1 MAAVSIGSQQWYKD
15 STSMDPQ
22 GFVAWMMDA
31 LHKGGRLI
39 ENAPEDVANGNPKYA
54 TYAQIYANLQ
64 AFHPEIA
71 QQLPTPDMVKSN
83 PVVYKGLVGGDVFQ
97 SDEQGAA
104 APVPAPAPT
113 APATPAPDPAA
124 DQAQQQRMNVFNTL
138 SQTLDSL
145 GMGELFKM
153 PGPDG
158 TNMAPGG
165 GNAAPSGWLWD
176 QIIAG
181 TVNDQASLNMALEKT
196 PVWQR
201 LFGDVINGQRAAA
214 KKDPTTV
221 HIMTPAEL
229 AAYRQVNNQLAR
241 QFNLPTNFYDDVHDW
256 DALAIGQVDPTEVRD
271 RIVNG
276 WNDVA
281 NADPNVQA
289 AFNAYHGI
297 NSAQEMAAFF
307 LDPSH
312 SLANLEL
319 SAQEAVIGGTG
330 ARYGFGLERPLAER
344 IARNGVTQIAAQ
356 QQFGALQQAAGFFR
370 QNVGEA
376 GGDLTNE
383 AIANQFGVSP
393 TPGTDVTDLERRRTE
408 RIGTTTAATGGP
420 TETRRGIAGVG
431 AQR

>member
-1 MAAVSIGSQQWYKD
+1 M
-15 STSMDPQ
+15 
-22 GFVAWMMDA
+22 
-31 LHKGGRLI
+31 
-39 ENAPEDVANGNPKYA
+39 
-54 TYAQIYANLQ
+54 
-64 AFHPEIA
+64 
-71 QQLPTPDMVKSN
+71 
-83 PVVYKGLVGGDVFQ
+83 
-97 SDEQGAA
+97 
-104 APVPAPAPT
+104 
-113 APATPAPDPAA
+113 
-124 DQAQQQRMNVFNTL
+124 FNTL

-307 LDPSH
+307 LDPTH